1 MFELQSVGAMLDIIV
16 LPIIFVV
23 PILALLGLFII
34 GRIPGQIAAARGHRW
49 AKAVNVAGWVGLLS
63 VILWPIALIWA
74 FMNPADSDV
83 QPTATSPEA
92 LSGMLEIVNRID
104 DRVSQIENFINN
116 EKIASE

>member
-34 GRIPGQIAAARGHRW
+34 GGIPGQIAAARGHRW

-63 VILWPIALIWA
+63 IVLWPIALIWA

-92 LSGMLEIVNRID
+92 LSRMLDIVDRIN
-104 DRVSQIENFINN
+104 DRVSQIEKPLTI
-116 EKIASE
+116 KK